1 MPEAVTEA
9 LIRRL
14 RPCVYLCPCDEV
26 PQGARPAARALGL
39 PHLPEDVEVPSYRP
53 HVVTIDCAAIPA
65 GVLDIGFPA
74 DGHLVVL
81 AEVSDYDEG
90 DVIYLPA
97 GTQTVQRHS
106 QRKSHDSFPLYAVP
120 GTTAP
125 DDLHWSQVVEGGDAG
140 LAGRVTKL
148 IDEVREIP
156 GVRWRYDIQ
165 LGGHSRAWHNP
176 VEERG
181 KVLFLS
187 IPESELFGDG
197 CITLVSGTREQ
208 IAERRYDE
216 LEFDVES

>member
-1 MPEAVTEA
+1 M
-9 LIRRL
+9 
-14 RPCVYLCPCDEV
+14 
-26 PQGARPAARALGL
+26 
-39 PHLPEDVEVPSYRP
+39 
-53 HVVTIDCAAIPA
+53 
-65 GVLDIGFPA
+65 
-74 DGHLVVL
+74 
-81 AEVSDYDEG
+81 
-90 DVIYLPA
+90 
-97 GTQTVQRHS
+97 
-106 QRKSHDSFPLYAVP
+106 
-120 GTTAP
+120 
-125 DDLHWSQVVEGGDAG
+125 
-140 LAGRVTKL
+140 TKL